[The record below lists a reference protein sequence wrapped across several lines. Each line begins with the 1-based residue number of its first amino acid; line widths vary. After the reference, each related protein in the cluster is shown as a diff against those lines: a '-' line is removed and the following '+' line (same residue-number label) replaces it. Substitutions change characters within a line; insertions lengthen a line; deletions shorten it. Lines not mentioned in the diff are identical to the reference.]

1 MVSAQIFEPWGGQK
15 VNQICP
21 YCGASFDTAQA
32 PSAGDPGIV
41 RCPECS
47 ALLDLPQKEYTHLE
61 QNEKPL
67 EPTETT
73 EPPAGR
79 SPLPE
84 TDLPPV
90 PQESAPEIQDKRGTA
105 GLHGSDEPE
114 PEGPAWENQD
124 NYFGAFFRTIKQV
137 LFKPSETFSAPAAD
151 RLAWPISFA
160 LILGTLG
167 GSFQLFWNFLENQAQ
182 SHLVNLLFTPF
193 LVIIGLFLGTAVIH
207 FMLFILRGTKN
218 GFLATF
224 RVVCYGNASSIFFLF
239 PYVGVIIS
247 LVWGMVILVNG
258 LAVVH
263 ETTRF
268 RAFMANLLP
277 FIIIF
282 LLVLAVVIFTGAGA
296 LLGFL
301 AAQKSMMTY

>member
-1 MVSAQIFEPWGGQK
+1 MIQV
-15 VNQICP
+15 CP
-21 YCGASFDTAQA
+21 FCGASIETTQA
-32 PSAGDPGIV
+32 PKTDDPNII

-47 ALLDLPQKEYTHLE
+47 ALLDLPQGEDE
-61 QNEKPL
+61 SISQNTKAW
-67 EPTETT
+67 EPESTES
-73 EPPAGR
+73 PAWQTSFSR
-79 SPLPE
+79 PE
-84 TDLPPV
+84 TPPI
-90 PQESAPEIQDKRGTA
+90 PQEAEANFQDTPARPETQETA
-105 GLHGSDEPE
+105 GPT

-124 NYFGAFFRTIKQV
+124 NYLGAFFRTIKQV
-137 LFKPSETFSAPAAD
+137 LFKPSETFSAPAAE

-167 GSFQLFWNFLENQAQ
+167 GSFQLFWNFLGNQAQ

-193 LVIIGLFLGTAVIH
+193 LVIIGLFVGTAVIH

-224 RVVCYGNASSIFFLF
+224 RVVCYGNASSIFFLL

-282 LLVLAVVIFTGAGA
+282 LLVLAVIIFTGAGA

-301 AAQKSMMTY
+301 AAQKSMMSY